1 MEQFKLI
8 ISKLSSEMV
17 GWIAVMIIHASTIPI
32 FVSFMTGVNNSLP
45 QIDMLLMVWA
55 GLILFFLKAV
65 IQKDFLNIITISIG
79 FALQAVML
87 ALIFVK

>member
-1 MEQFKLI
+1 MDQFKLI

-17 GWIAVMIIHASTIPI
+17 GWIAVMIIHAATIPTFI
-32 FVSFMTGVNNSLP
+32 SFMSGVSNSLP
-45 QIDMLLMVWA
+45 QIDMLLMVWG

-65 IQKDFLNIITISIG
+65 IQKDILNIITISLG
-79 FALQAVML
+79 FALQAFML